1 MESEAMTQKQMVLDA
16 INQLPETVTIEE
28 IVDELAMLAAIERG
42 IADADAGRTIRHEDV
57 MNLVA
62 TWNTK

>member
-1 MESEAMTQKQMVLDA
+1 MTQKQMVLDA